1 MSFGYIGDTS
11 TSVKQQVKNK
21 GILTTQESFDLE
33 RQGFLGGSLELIES
47 QTVTGSAGL
56 EFTNIKEDV
65 YDVHLIKF
73 HSVHTTSNTSNTDY
87 RLRVS
92 TNGGTSYVA
101 VGYDNASQSGTAAGS
116 FSENRSTS
124 ATELFLTFTSDN
136 ATNNANANG
145 YSYLYNLGNSSK
157 YSFQTYH
164 TATQINN
171 STFVMFYGGG
181 VYDSA
186 NTVNALQITTR
197 TGFNFDGTFELF
209 GIKQI

>member
-92 TNGGTSYVA
+92 TNGGSSYIS
-101 VGYDNASQSGTAAGS
+101 VGYDNASQSGTQAGS

-124 ATELFLTFTSDN
+124 ATEFFLTFTSDN

-164 TATQINN
+164 TVTQINN

-186 NTVNALQITTR
+186 NTVNALQITTS

>member
-1 MSFGYIGDTS
+1 MSFGYLGDTS
-11 TSVKQQVKNK
+11 TKIKQQVKN
-21 GILTTQESFDLE
+21 
-33 RQGFLGGSLELIES
+33 QGVISISENYELQKAGHLGGSLELIES

-92 TNGGTSYVA
+92 TNGGSSYIS
-101 VGYDNASQSGTAAGS
+101 VGYDNASQSGTQAGS

-124 ATELFLTFTSDN
+124 ATEFFLTFTSDN

-157 YSFQTYH
+157 YSFQNYH
-164 TATQINN
+164 TVTQINN
-171 STFVMFYGGG
+171 STFVMYYGGG
-181 VYDSA
+181 VYTVAD
-186 NTVNALQITTR
+186 TVNALQITTS

>member
-1 MSFGYIGDTS
+1 MSFGYIGDIS
-11 TSVKQQVKNK
+11 TKIKQQVKND
-21 GILTTQESFDLE
+21 GILSVTELLE
-33 RQGFLGGSLELIES
+33 LKKDGFLGGSLELIES

-101 VGYDNASQSGTAAGS
+101 VGYDNASQSGTQAGS

-124 ATELFLTFTSDN
+124 ATEFFLSFTSDN

-164 TATQINN
+164 TVTQINN
-171 STFVMFYGGG
+171 STFVMYYGGG
-181 VYDSA
+181 VYTVAD
-186 NTVNALQITTR
+186 TVNALQITTS

>member
-1 MSFGYIGDTS
+1 MPFGYLGT
-11 TSVKQQVKNK
+11 TPNQKVKNSGVFSVSEALQLQK
-21 GILTTQESFDLE
+21 DGE
-33 RQGFLGGSLELIES
+33 LGGSLELIES

-56 EFTNIKEDV
+56 EFTNIKENV

-73 HSVHTTSNTSNTDY
+73 HSVHTTSNTSNTNY

-124 ATELFLTFTSDN
+124 ATEFFLSFTSDN

-157 YSFQTYH
+157 YSFQNYH
-164 TATQINN
+164 TVTQINN
-171 STFVMFYGGG
+171 STFVMYYGGG
-181 VYDSA
+181 VYTVAD
-186 NTVNALQITTR
+186 TVNALQITTS

-209 GIKQI
+209 GIKQK